1 LPRRPTDW
9 IESAVLCA
17 LVAASLVAALA
28 ALQVGLRAHADAL
41 RQVQLERAR
50 TPITV
55 ELAQDVTVA
64 VEARDTAA
72 GTLIGA
78 PVHWRGGDG
87 VEHTGLARVRGP
99 LKAGDRVVAWVDPT
113 GNLVDPP
120 LTGDTAA
127 MIAIVTTGLI
137 LIAIFAVAAA
147 VWSVVQRLVLAANR
161 LRWKREWAAVE
172 PLWSG
177 RQHRS

>member
-1 LPRRPTDW
+1 MRGTPRRPRRLLGRRSLPRRPTDW

-72 GTLIGA
+72 
-78 PVHWRGGDG
+78 
-87 VEHTGLARVRGP
+87 
-99 LKAGDRVVAWVDPT
+99 
-113 GNLVDPP
+113 
-120 LTGDTAA
+120 